1 MNEPMNDRQRDIA
14 GAVAAHDQMMVTLAA
29 LHQDNVREPSRLPG
43 WTRGHV
49 AAHIALNAESHAR
62 MLEAAARGERAVQ
75 YPGGAQQRAA
85 DIETTARLPAHGL
98 RERIATSNDRLEA
111 AWEAMPAGAWA
122 GEGETPSGPV
132 PLADLPF
139 RRRREALVHM
149 ADVDLGYSWHDW
161 PMDYVRPELTRLVM
175 LWASRTPMGMSD
187 LPAAALAAD
196 ERRRAAWLLGRAD
209 IDGLERCAIFG

>member
-1 MNEPMNDRQRDIA
+1 MNDLERDIA
-14 GAVAAHDQMMVTLAA
+14 GAVAAHAQLMTTLTA
-29 LHQDNVREPSRLPG
+29 LHQDNVGEPSRLPG

-75 YPGGAQQRAA
+75 YLGGAQQRAA

-98 RERIATSNDRLEA
+98 RERIATSNDRLQA

-122 GEGETPSGPV
+122 GEGESLSGPV

-139 RRRREALVHM
+139 RRRREALVHL
-149 ADVDLGYSWHDW
+149 ADVDLGYSWRDW
-161 PMDYVRPELTRLVM
+161 PVDYVRLELPRLVM
-175 LWASRTPMGMSD
+175 LWASRTPMGMSN
-187 LPAAALAAD
+187 LPAAALAVD
-196 ERRRAAWLLGRAD
+196 ERHRAAWLLGRAD
-209 IDGLERCAIFG
+209 IDGLDPCTIFG